1 MVLFVLEAMWIG
13 RGYTC
18 DYVGRAYAMIHGMLR
33 VICVGAT
40 VIEFTEVMRLADVFC
55 TSMNNQGMWG
65 GLACIFH
72 LLVLYA
78 KLYILDGSL
87 FLFLR
92 VGWSGGGGRERLCV
106 RYQAFLRV
114 PMRVA

>member
-1 MVLFVLEAMWIG
+1 MSSHVIGSLCLLEAMWIG

-55 TSMNNQGMWG
+55 TSMNNQGMWV
-65 GLACIFH
+65 GLYFPPACP
-72 LLVLYA
+72 
-78 KLYILDGSL
+78 
-87 FLFLR
+87 
-92 VGWSGGGGRERLCV
+92 LC
-106 RYQAFLRV
+106 
-114 PMRVA
+114 